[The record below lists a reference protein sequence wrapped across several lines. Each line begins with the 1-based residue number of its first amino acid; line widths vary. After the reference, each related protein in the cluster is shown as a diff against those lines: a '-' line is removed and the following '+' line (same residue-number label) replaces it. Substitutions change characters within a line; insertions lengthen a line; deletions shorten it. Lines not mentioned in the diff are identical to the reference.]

1 MASTGWL
8 LLLYSLPTG
17 RGSARV
23 GIWRQLKKSGALSL
37 KTSAYLL
44 PNRADLIE
52 RFQWLAQQVR
62 DAGGEAT
69 LAHVSE
75 VEGLTSEEIVRQFN
89 DARSQDYSELLALL
103 NAFIARHRKKV
114 DETFAPELEKLRR
127 QFEEIRR
134 IDFLECSRCQDVERL
149 LEQAAALP
157 TKTVSAAKYVILSVR
172 RYKGKTW
179 LTRPQPHIDRVG
191 SAWLIMRFIDE
202 KARFVF
208 ADNPK
213 THPEAIPYDMM
224 GVEFTHHGEDCTFET
239 LIKRFGLRDAV
250 LRRIGE
256 MVHDAD
262 LEDGKFQ
269 TSEAIGIDRVL
280 KGWGRLGLA
289 DEEILVRGMQCF
301 DALYEFLK
309 GKRS

>member
-1 MASTGWL
+1 MTIPAWL

-23 GIWRQLKKSGALSL
+23 GIWRQLKKSGALAL

-44 PNRADLIE
+44 PNRADLME

-75 VEGLTSEEIVRQFN
+75 VEGLTNDEIIRQFN
-89 DARSQDYSELLALL
+89 DARAKDYSELLTLL
-103 NAFIARHRKKV
+103 NGLIARHRKKV

-157 TKTVSAAKYVILSVR
+157 TKKAPSAKPVILSAR
-172 RYKGKTW
+172 RYSGKTW
-179 LTRPQPHIDRVG
+179 LTRPRPHIDRVG
-191 SAWLIMRFIDE
+191 SAWLIMRFIDA

-208 ADNPK
+208 ADDPK
-213 THPEAIPYDMM
+213 TYPDALPYDMM

-239 LIKRFGLRDAV
+239 LIKRFGLNDAV

-269 TSEAIGIDRVL
+269 ATEAVGIDRVL

-289 DEEILVRGMQCF
+289 DEEILARGVQCF

-309 GKRS
+309 GKR